1 MHSVQARNEKHK
13 LGTSVIKKGHYGF
26 GKSLGGLVIFFC
38 IFMHLYKMCS
48 VARHTVLFSIHSP
61 SLLPLLPSLPG
72 DPLEQL
78 VRHFLIETGPRG
90 VKIKGCQN
98 ESYFG
103 QFLWE
108 TRWDELFTY
117 LVMYK
122 ILRLIAMTFKSRE
135 SVFFICSFPSPL
147 CFFYYCRLICNNH
160 NLTCFLS
167 FFLRKFICPG
177 VPAFDY
183 SHLSAMC
190 PSHPR
195 KRSNQ
200 LHYI

>member
-1 MHSVQARNEKHK
+1 MLCSKTYC
-13 LGTSVIKKGHYGF
+13 L
-26 GKSLGGLVIFFC
+26 IFN
-38 IFMHLYKMCS
+38 
-48 VARHTVLFSIHSP
+48 
-61 SLLPLLPSLPG
+61 PLTLPSRPP
-72 DPLEQL
+72 PLS
-78 VRHFLIETGPRG
+78 PRG
-90 VKIKGCQN
+90 SSGTAGETFPHRDRATGSEDQGLSERVL
-98 ESYFG
+98 
-103 QFLWE
+103 LWSVFVGDA
-108 TRWDELFTY
+108 TELFTY

-122 ILRLIAMTFKSRE
+122 ILRLIALTFKSRE

-147 CFFYYCRLICNNH
+147 CFFYYCRLICNNQ